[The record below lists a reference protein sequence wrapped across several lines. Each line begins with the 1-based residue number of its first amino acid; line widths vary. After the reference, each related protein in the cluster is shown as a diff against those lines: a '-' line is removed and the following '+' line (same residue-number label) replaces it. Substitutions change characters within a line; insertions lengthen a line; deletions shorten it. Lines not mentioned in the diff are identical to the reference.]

1 MPDTDL
7 DSLVENLAWEIMIV
21 SVFRNTERQTL
32 NLLASL
38 VGVINPEEASLLIT
52 HIFKLV
58 KKGSIYIPEA
68 RLEIFHEAPELI
80 DVYFIHDDFDSCMR
94 GLVQELETL
103 KLEMK
108 RLEERKII
116 PEKFFIDLKNW
127 SQGKYVF

>member
-1 MPDTDL
+1 MLDTEL
-7 DSLVENLAWEIMIV
+7 DPLVENLAWEIMIV

-38 VGVINPEEASLLIT
+38 VGVVEPEEASLLIT

-58 KKGSIYIPEA
+58 KKGIIYIPEA

-108 RLEERKII
+108 RLEERKLI

>member
-58 KKGSIYIPEA
+58 KKGIIYIPEA